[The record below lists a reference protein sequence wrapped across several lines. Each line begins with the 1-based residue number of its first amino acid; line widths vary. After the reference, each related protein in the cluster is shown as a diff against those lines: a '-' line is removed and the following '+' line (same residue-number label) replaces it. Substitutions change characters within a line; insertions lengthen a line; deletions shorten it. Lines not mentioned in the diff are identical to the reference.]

1 MNKRFP
7 ILITVALLLLSGCN
21 WNDNQGGTTPSRPVL
36 DSLQC
41 PSAVQIQ
48 QGAEPPYGPPPTT
61 VPAPGNV
68 TPQST
73 KLAEEKGLA
82 SGDELNADY
91 ATVQNMYKAI
101 LLPWLV
107 DKLGLA
113 SYDAQLAQQG
123 IAAAPEE
130 QMPFALYAQRYAGV
144 DLSYL
149 YIRNNFFVERLTQDH
164 INLFLDHADDPS
176 FASDPDLNQI
186 VSATYPDV
194 IKFLDTDDVLTGF
207 DMSGDLFDNDAV
219 VVELV
224 YHVADNEMDENGR
237 FNQLHT
243 DRYTFIRDT
252 IVPALEKD
260 LPLRWDG
267 HVSLFW
273 EMV

>member
-1 MNKRFP
+1 M
-7 ILITVALLLLSGCN
+7 T
-21 WNDNQGGTTPSRPVL
+21 SRPVL

-41 PSAVQIQ
+41 PSALQIQ
-48 QGAEPPYGPPPTT
+48 KGSEPPYGPAPTT
-61 VPAPGNV
+61 VPAPGDV

-101 LLPWLV
+101 LLPWLA

-113 SYDAQLAQQG
+113 SYDARLAQEG

-130 QMPFALYAQRYAGV
+130 RMPFALYAQQCAGV

-149 YIRNNFFVERLTQDH
+149 YIRNNVFVERLTPDQ
-164 INLFLDHADDPS
+164 INLFLAHSDDPS

-186 VSATYPDV
+186 VTDTYPDV
-194 IKFLDTDDVLTGF
+194 IKLLDTDEDVLTGF

-224 YHVADNEMDENGR
+224 YHVADNEMDDNGR

-252 IVPALEKD
+252 IVPGLEKD
-260 LPLRWDG
+260 LPLHWTG
-267 HVSLFW
+267 HITLFW